1 MSRDGNDSVPPRQNN
16 FSLLCF
22 WTISSRAGESY
33 TYMSAWKT
41 GILLTKLP
49 SETKINAH
57 PFATDSPCLLPLS
70 VTGAPESPENMK
82 TTALQGKF
90 LFSANRAWNCANT
103 SYASSDSPSDTRS
116 YFLRSFD
123 VSFTASL
130 TSISIFRIKNNQCH
144 ITRFY
149 IPLYFTLHVI
159 KENWPVI
166 FTVFL

>member
-1 MSRDGNDSVPPRQNN
+1 MSRDGNDSAPSRQNN

-33 TYMSAWKT
+33 TYTYTSAWKT

-57 PFATDSPCLLPLS
+57 PFATDSPCLPLLS
-70 VTGAPESPENMK
+70 VTPESPENMK
-82 TTALQGKF
+82 TTALHDEF

-103 SYASSDSPSDTRS
+103 VMHRLIRHATRS
-116 YFLRSFD
+116 YFLRSLD
-123 VSFTASL
+123 ASFTTSL

-144 ITRFY
+144 TTRFY
-149 IPLYFTLHVI
+149 IPLYFTLYVI
-159 KENWPVI
+159 KENWSVI